1 MLESKIFD
9 VSFITPKKLLFET
22 LYHEVCF
29 TIAFMFYSKIIVH
42 DTDYEMSYKVLLKL
56 NKATLSYKIDILKSK
71 QSLCLGKTLLRL
83 SSVILV
89 IFWNIES
96 NEYK

>member
-9 VSFITPKKLLFET
+9 VSFITPYKKLLFET

-42 DTDYEMSYKVLLKL
+42 DRDYEMSYKVFLKL

-71 QSLCLGKTLLRL
+71 QACA
-83 SSVILV
+83 
-89 IFWNIES
+89 
-96 NEYK
+96 